1 MFMTSAVLRERVAAR
16 AEWAA
21 GISWHRYREN
31 AAGSLGT
38 SVNGR
43 TGPTL
48 DPTSGSA
55 RGGFG
60 TGGSGGE
67 VEGRPQLPLQSPL
80 PMTWSL
86 PQARELSCL
95 DVHLDS
101 TGSTAEAAGETCSA

>member
-1 MFMTSAVLRERVAAR
+1 MLMSSAVLMDRVAAR

-21 GISWHRYREN
+21 GISWQALQRE
-31 AAGSLGT
+31 SSRLT
-38 SVNGR
+38 CKSVNGR

-67 VEGRPQLPLQSPL
+67 VEGGPQLPLQSPL
-80 PMTWSL
+80 PMT
-86 PQARELSCL
+86 
-95 DVHLDS
+95 
-101 TGSTAEAAGETCSA
+101 